1 MITFKYKKQIEIFS
15 LIILIF
21 SSFFINFYFGH
32 QGLMPL
38 DDLQNFSSGY
48 RILTGDFPFI
58 DYYSITGPILDIWQ
72 SIIYKILGVSW
83 SSLVIHSSIL
93 NVLYTLI
100 IYFFLRSHNFQIFYT
115 FFYSL
120 SAGIL
125 MYPPA
130 GNPTVEHHSLIIS
143 LIAFIFFIIGLKKNN
158 NYYLFLSPLFFTVA
172 FFIKQV
178 PTSYFIIFTII
189 IYFSQIYKKIDLI
202 NFKVLTSSSLISL
215 FIISLYFFIN
225 KVPIELFFNQ
235 YVIIAMDLGESRFNQ
250 VSLSHIHENIS
261 KLFFL
266 LFLLIP
272 SFVFFIKGNKKNSFI
287 ILFGLSFIIC
297 FYEIHSNNQP
307 ITFALLPFFLGL
319 LHNDLLINIS
329 KSKFTEYFFYII
341 ISYAFFRI
349 LRFEFYYFYIYLFI
363 LIFLFNKKFFK
374 NKLKYLN
381 FLFVIYLAIT
391 TSFYYEK
398 YVKIRSWDDLKK
410 NDLQSSFKGEQID
423 IMFKNLN
430 WKTIN
435 FQDSNLEKQTINE
448 LLIYLKTLDEN
459 YNYIMITDY
468 QIYNAILNRK
478 NFSPVKYWF
487 VGATYPHVNN
497 PNRNEF
503 EIFFKNKIIN
513 NNIQEIMIDGSANFN
528 ENDLNEFKWL
538 ATCLLRNKDYSF
550 KNENIKIYKIK
561 KNCIN

>member
-1 MITFKYKKQIEIFS
+1 
-15 LIILIF
+15 
-21 SSFFINFYFGH
+21 
-32 QGLMPL
+32 
-38 DDLQNFSSGY
+38 
-48 RILTGDFPFI
+48 
-58 DYYSITGPILDIWQ
+58 
-72 SIIYKILGVSW
+72 
-83 SSLVIHSSIL
+83 
-93 NVLYTLI
+93 
-100 IYFFLRSHNFQIFYT
+100 
-115 FFYSL
+115 
-120 SAGIL
+120 
-125 MYPPA
+125 
-130 GNPTVEHHSLIIS
+130 
-143 LIAFIFFIIGLKKNN
+143 
-158 NYYLFLSPLFFTVA
+158 
-172 FFIKQV
+172 
-178 PTSYFIIFTII
+178 
-189 IYFSQIYKKIDLI
+189 
-202 NFKVLTSSSLISL
+202 
-215 FIISLYFFIN
+215 
-225 KVPIELFFNQ
+225 
-235 YVIIAMDLGESRFNQ
+235 
-250 VSLSHIHENIS
+250 
-261 KLFFL
+261 
-266 LFLLIP
+266 
-272 SFVFFIKGNKKNSFI
+272 
-287 ILFGLSFIIC
+287 
-297 FYEIHSNNQP
+297 
-307 ITFALLPFFLGL
+307 
-319 LHNDLLINIS
+319 
-329 KSKFTEYFFYII
+329 
-341 ISYAFFRI
+341 
-349 LRFEFYYFYIYLFI
+349 
-363 LIFLFNKKFFK
+363 
-374 NKLKYLN
+374 
-381 FLFVIYLAIT
+381 LAIT

-487 VGATYPHVNN
+487 VGATYPHINN